1 MGFKFFTLL
10 QIRKILTDT
19 SQINFQVFNTITM
32 TLSLKSAGLLALTF
46 CATCPSATV
55 DLAELFEKGLGAH
68 LVDENG
74 TKYLVHTLLGLPHEA
89 PEVVLKKAD
98 GDFPIFGVF
107 PIFGGENQDF
117 PLSDLTEKMD
127 WCDATD
133 VPPLPDLSSFSR
145 ANRE

>member
-55 DLAELFEKGLGAH
+55 DLTELFEKGLGAH
-68 LVDENG
+68 LIDAKG
-74 TKYLVHTLLGLPHEA
+74 KYLVHTLLVLPHEA
-89 PEVVLKKAD
+89 PEVVLKAD
-98 GDFPIFGVF
+98 NGELI
-107 PIFGGENQDF
+107 IFGGENQ
-117 PLSDLTEKMD
+117 
-127 WCDATD
+127 
-133 VPPLPDLSSFSR
+133 
-145 ANRE
+145 